1 VISKGFFKRKSPY
14 SSSLGKITTTMFLSA
29 LKTNH
34 TLQAMIIP
42 AALGALFG
50 CLDYLGKNIVRNYIM
65 AKLYASVT
73 IHNSEAEYFDAVID
87 FIQDQQFSKTS
98 HLVAFKSKTV
108 HQQKSS
114 STDVSLHVQYQP
126 EDSGSVILLKYKDHL
141 LYFSRTSGQTVVVGS
156 DNKMIKIEKLYIST
170 LFSANAKIIQDL
182 IAEAIED
189 ANRKAKDHI
198 RIFEYSGSSWRVY
211 EWTCTLYKKP
221 RWFDSVVLDRS
232 VSVQLVE
239 DVHIFL
245 RSKEW
250 YARMNIPYRRGYLL
264 HGPPG
269 CGKTSFCHA
278 LASKLKLDICLLD
291 LSDSNLNDS
300 SLTGLIRNA
309 PLRSLVILEDVDSV
323 FIQRDIKSGEC
334 RQSNVSFSGLLNA
347 IDGISSQEGRIL
359 IMTTNHMKK
368 LDPALLRP
376 GRCDVKITF
385 CNASHEQLATMFLRF
400 FPESQD
406 NAIRFADSLP
416 AGKFSLAQVQA
427 HLVRYRHSDITAV
440 EEASQIC
447 TL

>member
-1 VISKGFFKRKSPY
+1 
-14 SSSLGKITTTMFLSA
+14 MFLSA

-50 CLDYLGKNIVRNYIM
+50 CIDYLGKNILRNYIM

-73 IHNSEAEYFDAVID
+73 IYTSEAEYFDAVID
-87 FIQDQQFSKTS
+87 FIQDQEISKTS
-98 HLVAFKSKTV
+98 HLVAFKSKTM
-108 HQQKSS
+108 HP
-114 STDVSLHVQYQP
+114 SLHVQYQP
-126 EDSGSVILLKYKDHL
+126 ADSNSIVLLKYKNHL
-141 LYFSRTSGQTVVVGS
+141 LYFSRTAGQTVVVGS
-156 DNKMIKIEKLYIST
+156 DSKMIKIEKISIST
-170 LFSANAKIIQDL
+170 LLSANAKIIQDL
-182 IAEAIED
+182 IAEAIEH
-189 ANRKAKDHI
+189 ANSKAKDHI
-198 RIFEYSGSSWRVY
+198 RIFGFTGSWKH

-221 RWFDSVVLDRS
+221 RWFDSVVLDKS
-232 VSVQLVE
+232 VSVKLIE

-250 YARMNIPYRRGYLL
+250 YAKMNIPYRRGYLL

-278 LASKLKLDICLLD
+278 LASKLQLDICLLD

-323 FIQRDIKSGEC
+323 YIKRDVKSDENV
-334 RQSNVSFSGLLNA
+334 RHSNVSFSGLLNA
-347 IDGISSQEGRIL
+347 IDGISAQEGRIL
-359 IMTTNHMKK
+359 IMTTNHMEK
-368 LDPALLRP
+368 LDPALVRP

-400 FPESQD
+400 FPDSQD

-416 AGKFSLAQVQA
+416 AGKVSLAQVQG

-447 TL
+447 NN